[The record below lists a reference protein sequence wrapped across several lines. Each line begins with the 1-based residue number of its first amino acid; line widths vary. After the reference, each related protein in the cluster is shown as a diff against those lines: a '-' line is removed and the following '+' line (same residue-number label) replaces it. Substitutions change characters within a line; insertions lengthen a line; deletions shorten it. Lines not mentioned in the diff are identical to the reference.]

1 MSHQN
6 ASAFLGDEYL
16 KYVTYEE
23 PEPVIEHNVTIDTDR
38 STSEVLYKV
47 AYAED
52 DDNFIF
58 VGKGWGHG
66 VGMSQYGARDM
77 AGLGYNAEEILA
89 AYFKD
94 TEIMHYED
102 TDNFN

>member
-6 ASAFLGDEYL
+6 AAAFLGDEYL

-23 PEPVIEHNVTIDTDR
+23 EEEDDDR
-38 STSEVLYKV
+38 NIVVNEDKSTSEVLYKV
-47 AYAED
+47 AYAD
-52 DDNFIF
+52 DEDNFIF

-77 AGLGYNAEEILA
+77 AGMGYDAEEILA

-102 TDNFN
+102 SDNFN